1 MIGLI
6 RNNFYSMES
15 NLMISL
21 ILAAAL
27 GFSPLIISD
36 GAIYPVIIAV
46 QIFLFVANTGTALHA
61 DELARWN
68 EFELTLPVRR
78 STVIGAK
85 YVTFAALIL
94 CGLAISL
101 CTVVC
106 IRASGQ
112 TWDLSSILWGYR
124 YGSALSVLSISLMY
138 PIILRTGTEKNELAL
153 LISAFAAICFM
164 CLIAAVLSPATG
176 GMNLRHPLVGMVSIF
191 AAVGMFLV
199 SFAVSVNIHKDKEF

>member
-61 DELARWN
+61 DELAKWN

-112 TWDLSSILWGYR
+112 TWDLSSILWGL
-124 YGSALSVLSISLMY
+124 AKNLPSL
-138 PIILRTGTEKNELAL
+138 
-153 LISAFAAICFM
+153 
-164 CLIAAVLSPATG
+164 
-176 GMNLRHPLVGMVSIF
+176 LVGLDQTQM
-191 AAVGMFLV
+191 
-199 SFAVSVNIHKDKEF
+199 

>member
-61 DELARWN
+61 DELQSG
-68 EFELTLPVRR
+68 T
-78 STVIGAK
+78 
-85 YVTFAALIL
+85 
-94 CGLAISL
+94 SL
-101 CTVVC
+101 
-106 IRASGQ
+106 
-112 TWDLSSILWGYR
+112 
-124 YGSALSVLSISLMY
+124 
-138 PIILRTGTEKNELAL
+138 N
-153 LISAFAAICFM
+153 
-164 CLIAAVLSPATG
+164 
-176 GMNLRHPLVGMVSIF
+176 
-191 AAVGMFLV
+191 
-199 SFAVSVNIHKDKEF
+199 